1 MLGIQTWKRPEALK
15 KITPSEE
22 TDAINVMII
31 DRMLF
36 SQLQH
41 LIRSLDICDR
51 KGFTERMT

>member
-1 MLGIQTWKRPEALK
+1 MLGIQTWTRPEAL

-22 TDAINVMII
+22 TDAINIMIR

-36 SQLQH
+36 NQLQH
-41 LIRSLDICDR
+41 LMRSLDICDR